1 MPIDFFFSIVHVYLV
16 LTFDVFN
23 IKILIISLSFLGVF
37 FFFNF
42 KKAYELLKAEHLRF

>member
-23 IKILIISLSFLGVF
+23 IKILIISFSFLGVF
-37 FFFNF
+37 FFFF
-42 KKAYELLKAEHLRF
+42 KKTYELLKAEHLRF